1 MKRSKHEP
9 RAIAT
14 QKGIA
19 NHSDWMTL
27 STYPSHGRHYYRL
40 QWGQGPNSL
49 GQMHIPGGSV
59 GNNQAKARAREVA
72 RWILQ
77 NRSRKDI
84 CNLIRGWAAESN
96 RARRSRISAMSESR
110 GHQLGLDM
118 GSSEH

>member
-14 QKGIA
+14 QKGIS

-27 STYPSHGRHYYRL
+27 STYPSHGNRYYRL
-40 QWGQGPNSL
+40 QWGQGPKSL
-49 GQMHIPGGSV
+49 GQMHIPGGNV
-59 GNNQAKARAREVA
+59 GNASAKARAREVA

-84 CNLIRGWAAESN
+84 CNLIRGWAADSN
-96 RARRSRISAMSESR
+96 RARRFPWKA
-110 GHQLGLDM
+110 
-118 GSSEH
+118 